1 MKIHCRRMTKSHRK
15 DAERLLGSFLGND
28 PHYLIASAAYGDQ
41 GPEALRR
48 ALALFLR
55 RKNLGFVWLAY
66 AGGEPVGACVV
77 SYAISTSIGGL
88 VAKLDDVCVLPQFQ
102 RRGVATE
109 MLQVLIKELKRQN
122 VGRIDTSVHKR
133 NRDAARYYKKMGFRP
148 LGEDRLARL
157 LRGNGG

>member
-1 MKIHCRRMTKSHRK
+1 MKVHCRRMTKPRLR
-15 DAERLLGSFLGND
+15 DAERLLSSFLGSD
-28 PHYLIASAAYGDQ
+28 PHYLIVSAAYGDQ

-55 RKNLGFVWLAY
+55 RKDLGFIWLAY
-66 AGGEPVGACVV
+66 DAEEPVAACVV

-109 MLQVLIKELKRQN
+109 MLQALIKELKRQN

-133 NRDAARYYKKMGFRP
+133 NFDAARYYKKMGFKP

-157 LRGNGG
+157 LGADGG